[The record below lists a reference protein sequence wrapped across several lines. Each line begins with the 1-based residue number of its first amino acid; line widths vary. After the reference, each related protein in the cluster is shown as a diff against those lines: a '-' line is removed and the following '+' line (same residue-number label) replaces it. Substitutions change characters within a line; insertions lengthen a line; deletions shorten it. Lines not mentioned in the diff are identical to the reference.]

1 MLDVLEN
8 PGILFF
14 HPLPFQNAAIL
25 PPLLSA
31 PWCDGDDFLSLNF
44 LPLSYN
50 DEDDRLDSEIIPI
63 SSVAEAV
70 EPP

>member
-8 PGILFF
+8 PGNRLF
-14 HPLPFQNAAIL
+14 HPFPFQKAILLPF
-25 PPLLSA
+25 SA
-31 PWCDGDDFLSLNF
+31 PCDGVGEVFSFDFL
-44 LPLSYN
+44 LSYN